1 MEGPMIFL
9 GFIWLILLVI
19 ELIWGL
25 NKVLEYASLMI
36 WAIFILDFLIK
47 LILAP
52 VKMQFIKK
60 NMLTAISLLI
70 PALRI
75 FRVFRFFLLL
85 RGLRG
90 VRLVRIVSSM
100 NRSMKSL
107 AKTMKRRAFGYVLML
122 SLIVTFV
129 GAAGMYALEQPNP
142 GFENYGMALWW
153 TAMRVIT
160 AGNEFNPVTTEGR
173 GLALLIAIFGYT
185 IFGYVTATFASF
197 FIGRDAE
204 EKDAP
209 ILGQTDIATLTK
221 EIRQLKDSIEQL
233 KKG

>member
-1 MEGPMIFL
+1 MIFL

-75 FRVFRFFLLL
+75 FRVFRFFRLL

>member
-1 MEGPMIFL
+1 MIFL

-75 FRVFRFFLLL
+75 FRVFRFFRLL

-160 AGNEFNPVTTEGR
+160 AGNEFNPVTTEGQ